1 MPSRKTWLAAAGVIV
16 ALAAAGCSGE
26 AERTVECAQICE
38 KYDNCVRDI
47 DVIACTDACED
58 AAQDDRRVATRAGA
72 CEVCV
77 DGATCNEAQACWSNC
92 PVVPRAESNFD
103 QIPLAGHR

>member
-1 MPSRKTWLAAAGVIV
+1 MLSRRLLLAATGLAS
-16 ALAAAGCSGE
+16 ALAAAGCGGE

-38 KYDNCVRDI
+38 KYDECVRDI

-58 AAQDDRRVATRAGA
+58 VAQQDRRIATRAGS

-77 DGATCNEAQACWSNC
+77 DDATCSEAEACWSNC
-92 PVVPRAESNFD
+92 PVVPNAETELRH
-103 QIPLAGHR
+103 IPLAGRR